1 MSLFVEN
8 PHADSAKRERETRF
22 LQPGKAPGKRLPK
35 GKTALAIS
43 LKEHQMD
50 WLSEYATSRY
60 EAYIS
65 ALTGWRAKRS
75 SCERRSEGN
84 LQDRKGAPNRDV
96 TDAPLSIFDKSNRT
110 LGLVSGFADF
120 AFAQARDDI
129 FGTSPWFS
137 AVPEGV
143 DDETLG
149 TTITRHAHWKFKN
162 TSLKSCLIDC
172 LRLACELGTAFPKLT
187 WRKEIED
194 FQSIKTVALGEDGM
208 PILKADGS
216 YVTPDDQE
224 AEMAMG
230 WQEMLVEDQSLIWD
244 NLEARCIDYNDIAFD
259 PTAPEMSLLHT
270 DVFHSFQVGLLDAKR
285 IYNLTNDQYTAAL
298 SLINNEKDGLHTPRE
313 HRAEASPTE
322 RSLEEPDANPAI
334 LLCEGYLRVNPYGAD
349 GSPIRIWCVFSP
361 MLRQI
366 FTLDYLAN
374 QTPGGIL
381 PIFAIPWFKIPNRI
395 AGKGYFERFEDVDD
409 FIDEQFNLTIHRDR
423 LAAEPITGI
432 DMSVFDEDMEE
443 SDVMLGIRK
452 TWKLKPGAKI
462 DDAFTTMTVPDA
474 NSRTIDLMQMM
485 VQMAQSRTGITSAS
499 QGELSGVP
507 EINTATG
514 VNQII
519 SRGATL
525 LKWPIDEIKDALA
538 RPLDC
543 AIHLLYA
550 NQDADETFT
559 WSEGRVPELLQIAR
573 NDVRGLR
580 MNVSLTMTQ
589 AQNQTKLQS
598 AQGAITFIKDY
609 LALPEPEKAAT
620 RPIFI
625 QALQSLGF
633 HGADQIIREPV
644 TDAASIAALLPPE
657 LQQPFIMFAQQ
668 MGLIAPPAAPGME
681 GEQAPPTESAPP
693 TA

>member
-1 MSLFVEN
+1 MSLVVEN
-8 PHADSAKRERETRF
+8 PHSDSAKREREGRF
-22 LQPGKAPGKRLPK
+22 LQPGKTPGKRLPK

-43 LKEHQMD
+43 LKDHQLD
-50 WLSEYATSRY
+50 WLAEYATTRY
-60 EAYIS
+60 ESYQS

-75 SCERRSEGN
+75 SCERRSEAN

-96 TDAPLSIFDKSNRT
+96 TDAPLTIFEKSNRT

-137 AVPEGV
+137 AAPEGS
-143 DDETLG
+143 DDERLG
-149 TTITRHAHWKFKN
+149 TTITRHAHWKFKH

-172 LRLACELGTAFPKLT
+172 LKLACDLGTAFPKLT

-194 FQSIKTVALGEDGM
+194 FQSIKTVALGEDGT
-208 PILKADGS
+208 PLLKPDGS

-224 AEMAMG
+224 AATAMG
-230 WQEMLVEDQSLIWD
+230 WQEMLVEDQAVIWD
-244 NLEARCIDYNDIAFD
+244 NIEARCIDYNDIAFD

-270 DVFHSFQVGLLDAKR
+270 DVFHSFQIGLLDAKR
-285 IYNLTNDQYTAAL
+285 IYSLTGEQYIAAL
-298 SLINNEKDGLHTPRE
+298 SLITNAKDGLHTPRE
-313 HRAEASPTE
+313 QRAEASPTE
-322 RSLEEPDANPAI
+322 RSLEEPDANPPI
-334 LLCEGYLRVNPYGAD
+334 ILCEGYLRVNPYGAD
-349 GSPIRIWCVFSP
+349 DSPIRIWCVFSP

-366 FTLDYLAN
+366 FTLDYLQN

-409 FIDEQFNLTIHRDR
+409 FIDEQFNLTVHRDR
-423 LAAEPITGI
+423 QAATPITGV
-432 DMSVFDEDMEE
+432 DPEVFDEDMEE
-443 SDVMLGIRK
+443 SDIVISPGK
-452 TWKLKPGAKI
+452 TYKLKPGRKI
-462 DDAFTTMTVPDA
+462 DEGFTTMTVPDA
-474 NSRTIDLMQMM
+474 NHRTIDLMQMM
-485 VQMAQSRTGITSAS
+485 IQMAQSRTGITSAS

-507 EINTATG
+507 EVNTATG

-550 NQDADETFT
+550 NQQADETFT
-559 WSEGRVPELLQIAR
+559 WSEGRVPELMQIAR

-580 MNVSLTMTQ
+580 MNVTLTMTQ

-598 AQGAITFIKDY
+598 AQGAITFLKEY
-609 LALPEPEKAAT
+609 LALPEPEKVAV

-625 QALQSLGF
+625 QAMMSLGF
-633 HGADQIIREPV
+633 HGADQIIREPI

-657 LQQPFIMFAQQ
+657 LQQPFLMFAQQ
-668 MGLIAPPAAPGME
+668 SGLIAPPAAPGTE
-681 GEQAPPTESAPP
+681 GTAGGSPPLPATP
-693 TA
+693 